1 MLPLL
6 LLLPLLATAV
16 SSVATGPAATYPVTQ
31 LLNVK
36 DTIKETET
44 TPSRLPQDLDLHENY
59 PLFELDNNSSQSQW
73 KLKLFHRDK
82 LPLNFDTNHP
92 RRFKERISRDSKRVS
107 SLLRL
112 LSNASDEQVI
122 RGEAKKEE
130 GSQFPS
136 FEFI

>member
-1 MLPLL
+1 MLPFL

-16 SSVATGPAATYPVTQ
+16 SPVATGPAATYPATQ

-44 TPSRLPQDLDLHENY
+44 RPSILPQDLDIHENY
-59 PLFELDNNSSQSQW
+59 PTFDNSSSQSQW

-82 LPLNFDTNHP
+82 LPLNFDPDHH
-92 RRFKERISRDSKRVS
+92 RRFKERIERDSKRVS
-107 SLLRL
+107 SLLRQ
-112 LSNASDEQVI
+112 LSNGSDEQVI
-122 RGEAKKEE
+122 RGEAKKE
-130 GSQFPS
+130 GGRQLPS